1 MKTKRGESKMADSEF
16 LMNKQLLKKIEDKER
31 SQKMSP

>member
-1 MKTKRGESKMADSEF
+1 MADSEF

-31 SQKMSP
+31 SQKMSPQKSTAYK